1 MVALLTGG
9 LPFLVARVAGLTGLR
24 DAQRLY
30 DWCMTDEHKETVN
43 RLGKGQYLHRVIP
56 ILDASGKVIHRV
68 VKPLMVEVRARD
80 LVQVIV
86 GASILAIPAGFT
98 EETWNLGE
106 QLPLANVVALAI
118 LSVTFIALF
127 VYFNFYRE
135 YLRTYLWEFIK
146 RVAVIYFLSL
156 CVVALLLTLIGKCPW
171 GVDNLLALK
180 RIVIVALPSSLSAAL
195 SDALK

>member
-1 MVALLTGG
+1 MA
-9 LPFLVARVAGLTGLR
+9 
-24 DAQRLY
+24 
-30 DWCMTDEHKETVN
+30 DETRETVN

-80 LVQVIV
+80 VVQVVV

-106 QLPLANVVALAI
+106 QLPLANVLALGV
-118 LSVTFIALF
+118 LSVAFIALF
-127 VYFNFYRE
+127 VYFNFYRD
-135 YLRTYLWEFIK
+135 YISSYRFEFVK
-146 RVAVIYFLSL
+146 RVAVIYVMSL
-156 CVVALLLTLIGKCPW
+156 LMVAVLLTLIGKCPW
-171 GVDNLLALK
+171 GVDNLLAIK
-180 RIVIVALPSSLSAAL
+180 RIIIVALPSSLSAAV

>member
-1 MVALLTGG
+1 
-9 LPFLVARVAGLTGLR
+9 
-24 DAQRLY
+24 
-30 DWCMTDEHKETVN
+30 MTEEHKEVVR
-43 RLGKGQYLHRVIP
+43 RLGPGRSLHRIIP

-80 LVQVIV
+80 VVQVIV

-106 QLPLANVVALAI
+106 QLPVANIIAI
-118 LSVTFIALF
+118 AALSVLFIALF

-135 YLRTYLWEFIK
+135 YIREYRWDFVK
-146 RVAVIYFLSL
+146 RVVVIYTLSL
-156 CVVALLLTLIGKCPW
+156 VVVGILLTLIGKCPW
-171 GVDNLLALK
+171 GIDNILAAK
-180 RIVIVALPSSLSAAL
+180 RIIIVALPSSLSAAV

>member
-1 MVALLTGG
+1 MAEE
-9 LPFLVARVAGLTGLR
+9 
-24 DAQRLY
+24 Q
-30 DWCMTDEHKETVN
+30 KETVN

-56 ILDASGKVIHRV
+56 ILDASGRVIHRV

-80 LVQVIV
+80 LVQVVV

-146 RVAVIYFLSL
+146 RVAVIYVLSL

-180 RIVIVALPSSLSAAL
+180 RIVIVALPSSLSAAV

>member
-1 MVALLTGG
+1 MANE
-9 LPFLVARVAGLTGLR
+9 A
-24 DAQRLY
+24 
-30 DWCMTDEHKETVN
+30 KETLN
-43 RLGKGQYLHRVIP
+43 RLGRGQYLHRVIP

-68 VKPLMVEVRARD
+68 VKPLMVEVRSRD
-80 LVQVIV
+80 LVQVVV

-106 QLPLANVVALAI
+106 QLPLANVVALAVV
-118 LSVTFIALF
+118 SVVFIALF

-135 YLRTYLWEFIK
+135 YIRSYLWEFIK
-146 RVAVIYFLSL
+146 RVALIYILSL

-171 GVDNLLALK
+171 GLDNLLALK
-180 RIVIVALPSSLSAAL
+180 RIVIDALPSSLSAAV

>member
-1 MVALLTGG
+1 MA
-9 LPFLVARVAGLTGLR
+9 
-24 DAQRLY
+24 
-30 DWCMTDEHKETVN
+30 DETKETVN

-80 LVQVIV
+80 FVQVVV

-106 QLPLANVVALAI
+106 QLPLVNVVALAA
-118 LSVTFIALF
+118 LSVAFIALF

-135 YLRTYLWEFIK
+135 YLSSYRWDFLK
-146 RVAVIYFLSL
+146 RVVVIYGLSL
-156 CVVALLLTLIGKCPW
+156 IVVAVLMTLIGKCPW

-180 RIVIVALPSSLSAAL
+180 RIVIVGLPASLSAAV